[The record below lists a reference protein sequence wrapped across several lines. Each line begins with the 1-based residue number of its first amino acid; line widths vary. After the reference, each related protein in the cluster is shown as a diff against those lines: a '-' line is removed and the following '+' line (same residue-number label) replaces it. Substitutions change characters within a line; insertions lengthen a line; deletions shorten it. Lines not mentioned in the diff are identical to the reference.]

1 MVLVAIALTMS
12 VASATDWSQ
21 FQKDE
26 NNSGWTTDCAPIYDP
41 PTLAWSYNVD
51 GWVDTTPIV
60 GGDRVFV
67 LNSSGTVY
75 AFKAKTGA
83 VNWTSPASH
92 TGTFEVSV
100 PAYNDGIVYV
110 ARSKGALNQGYCNVS
125 ALYANNG
132 TVRESITLKTTGG
145 YQLNTPITYADDRI
159 YLGDWNGSSTTTNGT
174 GTYWC
179 LNASDVTNVLWNY
192 TPNSVGHGY
201 YWAGA
206 AIVGDYAIFGDD
218 DANVTC
224 IDIPASC
231 LIGEGV
237 VKDYINVS
245 EQCGSTYPV
254 EEIRSSIVW
263 NEGAGRIYFT
273 AKSASY
279 PPDGHLYA
287 VAFDPTTGY
296 LGGDGAMGGG
306 SCEWTYPIHY
316 STSTPVVYNDRVY
329 VGAGGLWSGGPP
341 AYGVT
346 CLNEADG
353 SFRYDTHS
361 TTPTPGIVQASP
373 AVSVWNGQVYIY
385 FTTNAVT
392 AYAYCFEDTGTALV
406 QRWRYTAGNNA
417 LQGMAISR
425 GMVFYGSDAST
436 VWALAGICG
445 DVNHNGIADMSD
457 ALATRNHWFYGFSLC
472 STWAAD
478 TNCNDIVDMSDA
490 LAIRNHWFYGFPLA
504 GCCGC

>member
-1 MVLVAIALTMS
+1 MNKTRIVMVLVAIALTMS

-21 FQKDE
+21 FQK
-26 NNSGWTTDCAPIYDP
+26 NGINTGWTTDCAPIYNP

-67 LNSSGTVY
+67 LSSRGTVY
-75 AFKAKTGA
+75 AFNAKTGDM
-83 VNWTSPASH
+83 NWTSPASH
-92 TGTFEVSV
+92 TGTFELSV

-179 LNASDVTNVLWNY
+179 LDASDVTNVLWNY
-192 TPNSVGHGY
+192 TPNSVGHGF

-206 AIVGDYAIFGDD
+206 AIVGNYAIFGDD

-224 IDIPASC
+224 LNITASC
-231 LIGEGV
+231 LSGTGV
-237 VKDYINVS
+237 IVDYINVS
-245 EQCGSTYPV
+245 ERCGVTPV
-254 EEIRSSIVW
+254 EEIRSSITW
-263 NEGAGRIYFT
+263 NDETDRIYFT

-279 PPDGHLYA
+279 PPDGHVYA
-287 VAFDPTTGY
+287 VAFNSATGD

-306 SCEWTYPIHY
+306 SCAWNYSIGY

-353 SFRYDTHS
+353 SWLRDTHN

-373 AVSVWNGQVYIY
+373 AVSVWDGHVYIY

-392 AYAYCFEDTGTALV
+392 AYAYCFEDPGTGYNLT

-417 LQGMAISR
+417 LQGMAISK

-436 VWALAGICG
+436 VWALAGKCG
-445 DVNHNGIADMSD
+445 DVDHDGDVNVADAQKAYNG
-457 ALATRNHWFYGFSLC
+457 NYC
-472 STWAAD
+472 SEWAAD
-478 TNCNDIVDMSDA
+478 VDCNCDVNVADA
-490 LAIRNHWFYGFPLA
+490 QRIYNENLQ
-504 GCCGC
+504 CCGP